1 MNIAQVS
8 HLWESVPPRQY
19 GGTERVVSYLTEE
32 LVRLGHHV
40 TLFASGDS
48 ATAAYLE
55 AICPK
60 ALRFS
65 EGGLFTRDAFL
76 VLLLE
81 RVFGAADQFDIIH
94 SHLDFL
100 GFPLAR
106 RCATPVITTLH
117 GKLGQP
123 ELKPI
128 YCEYADLPLVSL
140 SYAQRAPCLL
150 ANWKANIHHGL
161 PLNMYRF
168 QPTPGKYLAFLG
180 RISPEKGPDAAI
192 RLAERV
198 SLPLRI
204 AAKVDPVDDEYFRNT
219 IAPFF
224 SHPLIEYIGE
234 ITDEEKNDFLGNAL
248 AVVCPYQPEP
258 FGLVLIEALACGTP
272 VLTYRHGSFP
282 EIIEDGVTGFLC
294 RNLDEMTAAVDRL
307 PHIERAACRRA
318 FERRFTVERMANDYL
333 QVYEQVINEARWVEE
348 RLSGRRGKGR

>member
-1 MNIAQVS
+1 MKIAQIS
-8 HLWESVPPRQY
+8 HLWESVPPKQY
-19 GGTERVVSYLTEE
+19 GGTERVISYLTEE
-32 LVRLGHHV
+32 LVRLGHDV

-48 ATAAYLE
+48 TTAARLE

-81 RVFGAADQFDIIH
+81 RVFGSAGQFDIIH

-106 RCATPVITTLH
+106 RCPTPVITTLH

-128 YCEYADLPLVSL
+128 YWEYAELPLVSL
-140 SYAQRAPCLL
+140 SYAQRRPCPL

-161 PLNMYRF
+161 PRNTYKFR
-168 QPTPGKYLAFLG
+168 PTPGKYLAFLG
-180 RISPEKGPDAAI
+180 RISPEKCPDAAI

-198 SLPLRI
+198 TLPLHI
-204 AAKVDPVDDEYFRNT
+204 AAKVDPVDDEYFHST
-219 IAPFF
+219 VAPFF
-224 SHPLIEYIGE
+224 SHPLIEYVGE
-234 ITDEEKNDFLGNAL
+234 ISDEEKNDFLGNAL

-272 VLTYRHGSFP
+272 VLTYHHGSFP

-294 RNLDEMTAAVDRL
+294 RDLDEMIAAVDRL
-307 PHIERAACRRA
+307 PQIDRAECRRA
-318 FERRFTVERMANDYL
+318 FEMRFTVERMAKDYL
-333 QVYEQVINEARWVEE
+333 HVYKQVVSEAQGIEE
-348 RLSGRRGKGR
+348 RLSW